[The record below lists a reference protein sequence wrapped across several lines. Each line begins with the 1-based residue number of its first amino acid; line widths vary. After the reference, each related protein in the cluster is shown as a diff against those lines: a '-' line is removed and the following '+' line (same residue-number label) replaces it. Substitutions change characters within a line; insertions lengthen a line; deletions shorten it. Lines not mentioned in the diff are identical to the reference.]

1 MNNLYFK
8 RVIKSSA
15 LVLSGMLMSF
25 NSVSYSQSITL
36 KGNRIPFSQVVHAI
50 RQQSGY
56 SVFSP
61 KALLDEVG
69 LVNVDAQNMP
79 LDDFLKTV
87 LANKAITYQ
96 LEDKTISLSKKNTKG
111 SVGST
116 SLVSVVELKQK
127 REFTGKV
134 TDEESR
140 QPLTGVTVKV
150 KNQQNGVLTDAK
162 GQFSLTIP
170 QDIPNP
176 VLVFSHVGYKTVEL
190 TAKGQ
195 NTFNV
200 SLESDVESIKETVVT
215 GIYQRTKESF
225 TGSSSTYSAKDLKMI
240 GNQGVLQSLR
250 TLDPSFAMIENNQF
264 GSNPNRLPDIEIRG
278 KSSVIGLTQEFNS
291 NPNQPLFILD
301 GFESSLAVIS
311 DFSMDRIE
319 SITILKD
326 AAAAA
331 IYGSKAAN
339 GVIVV
344 ESKRPTPGQ
353 LRLTYNLNSSVSFAD
368 LRDYNLMNAS
378 EKLEYEKLSFFY
390 GGLDAFGNITGDENE
405 AKYLHR
411 KKEVERGVDT
421 YWLNIP
427 LRTALTQRHNLFAEG
442 GDANLRYS
450 ANVDYSNIKGVMK
463 QSSRDVASG
472 NIRLI
477 YRKNRFSF
485 TNSLSVNYVGAN
497 NESVPFSRFSRA
509 NPYYR
514 MYNAQGDVDKVME
527 NIRYLD
533 MASFSLKSLN
543 IYNPLYDMN
552 NNNVNE
558 TNSQGFTNNFE
569 IDWRIQNELRFRTRI
584 GLIHNNEKGE
594 VFRSPFNSDFDGLDD
609 LQRGRYDETNEKT
622 TKYDG
627 DVSLTYGKLFRE
639 KHLLNLVVGARLE
652 QNAGLVS
659 RYGVRGFVD
668 DEFTNPTFAL
678 GYEPGARPYYLSSKR
693 RSASF
698 YFNSGY
704 SYNNKYLLD
713 ATLRSDGSSVYGAE
727 RQFTTIWSTGVAW
740 NMHNE
745 SFIKESSFNW
755 INFLKLRASIGNPGN
770 QNFSDYISMR
780 VYRYNSE
787 NRTPFGSSVILS
799 NFGNSNL
806 KWQKTLDR
814 NIGFD
819 LEVLNKRL
827 RFNFDYFNKNTDPLL
842 VFIGLPSSS
851 GTTSK
856 AENLGSQ
863 VTKGVTLTADYAII
877 SKNDFNWRVNLNMRR
892 LRAHYENIGSAL
904 DKFNQ
909 DNKSRNLVRY
919 YNGGQP
925 SDLWAVRSAGIDPAT
940 GREVFLTKDGQQTFV
955 HNYDDEVVVGNSDPK
970 VEGVLGTTFY
980 YKGFSGGIYLRYRLG
995 GQTFMRTLYDKVENV
1010 NIQNIA
1016 LNQDKRALY
1025 DRWKNPGD
1033 IAKFRAI
1040 SQTDFTPMSSRF
1052 VANENTIAGES
1063 ISFGYETTN
1072 KAWLRTI
1079 GASSIVTRLYM
1090 NDIFRISTIKNE
1102 RGIDYPFARSV
1113 SFSLGLRF

>member
-8 RVIKSSA
+8 RVIRTSA
-15 LVLSGMLMSF
+15 LLFSGVLMSF

-36 KGNRIPFSQVVHAI
+36 KGNKIPFSQVVNAI

-69 LVNVDAQNMP
+69 FVSIDAQNMP

-96 LEDKTISLSKKNTKG
+96 VEDRTISLSKKNTKVPTSTP
-111 SVGST
+111 SVST
-116 SLVSVVELKQK
+116 VEIKQQQ
-127 REFTGKV
+127 RTITGKV
-134 TDEESR
+134 TNEDSR
-140 QPLTGVTVKV
+140 QPILGVTVKL
-150 KNQQNGVLTDAK
+150 KGQPNGILTDLK
-162 GQFSLTIP
+162 GQFTLLIP
-170 QDIPNP
+170 QDVANP
-176 VLVFSHVGYKTVEL
+176 VLVFSHVGYKTVEI
-190 TAKGQ
+190 AVKGQ
-195 NTFNV
+195 NTYNV
-200 SLESDVESIKETVVT
+200 SLESEVESIKETVVT

-225 TGSSSTYSAKDLKMI
+225 TGSSSTYTAKELKMI
-240 GNQGVLQSLR
+240 GNQGILQSLR
-250 TLDPSFAMIENNQF
+250 TLDPSFAIVENNQF
-264 GSNPNRLPDIEIRG
+264 GSDPNRLPDIEIRG
-278 KSSVIGLTQEFNS
+278 KSSVIGLTEQFSS

-344 ESKRPTPGQ
+344 ESKRPTQGQ

-368 LRDYNLMNAS
+368 LKDYNLMNAS
-378 EKLEYEKLSFFY
+378 EKLEYEKLSLFY

-405 AKYLHR
+405 AKYFHR
-411 KKEVERGVDT
+411 KKEVERGVNT
-421 YWLNIP
+421 YWLNEP
-427 LRTALTQRHNLFAEG
+427 LRTALSQNHNIFAEG

-450 ANVDYSNIKGVMK
+450 ASLNYGDTKGVMK
-463 QSSRDVASG
+463 QSSRKVTSG
-472 NIRLI
+472 SVRLI
-477 YRKNRFSF
+477 YRKDRLSFS
-485 TNSLSVNYVGAN
+485 NSLNVDYVAAN
-497 NESVPFSRFSRA
+497 RESIPFARFSRA
-509 NPYYR
+509 NPYHR
-514 MYNAQGDVDKVME
+514 MYNEQGGIDKVME

-533 MASFSLKSLN
+533 LATFTSKSLN

-552 NNNVNE
+552 NNNVNK
-558 TNSQGFTNNFE
+558 TSTQGFTNNFE
-569 IDWRIQNELRFRTRI
+569 IDWRILDELRFRTRI
-584 GLIHNNEKGE
+584 GLRHGSERVE
-594 VFRSPFNSDFDGLDD
+594 SFLSPFNSEFDGVNE
-609 LQRGRYDETNEKT
+609 LQRGRYDEQNGKRTN
-622 TKYDG
+622 YDG
-627 DVSLTYGKLFRE
+627 DLSLTYGKLLKE
-639 KHLLNLVVGARLE
+639 KHLLNLVAGMRME
-652 QNAGLVS
+652 QGSSLFS
-659 RYGVRGFVD
+659 GYGVRGFVD
-668 DEFTNPTFAL
+668 DEFTNPSFAL
-678 GYEPGARPYYLSSKR
+678 GYEPGGRAGYQESKR

-698 YFNSGY
+698 FFNTGY
-704 SYNNKYLLD
+704 SYDNKYLID
-713 ATLRSDGSSVYGAE
+713 ATVRSDGSSVYGAD
-727 RQFTTIWSTGVAW
+727 RQFTTIWSTGLAW

-745 SFIKESSFNW
+745 SFIKETSFNW
-755 INFLKLRASIGNPGN
+755 INFLKIRASIGNPGN
-770 QNFSDYISMR
+770 QNFNDYISMR

-819 LEVLNKRL
+819 LEVLDKRL

-842 VFIGLPSSS
+842 VFIGLPSST
-851 GTTSK
+851 GATSK

-863 VTKGVTLTADYAII
+863 VTKGMTLITDYTII
-877 SKNDFNWRVNLNMRR
+877 RKQDFNWRINLNMRQ
-892 LRAHYENIGSAL
+892 LRSKYENIGDAL
-904 DKFNQ
+904 NKFNQ

-919 YNGGQP
+919 YDGARP

-940 GREVFLTKDGQQTFV
+940 GREIFLTKEGKQTFV
-955 HNYDDEVVVGNSDPK
+955 HNYDDEVVVGNSEPK
-970 VEGVLGTTFY
+970 LEGILGTSFY
-980 YKGFSGGIYLRYRLG
+980 YKGFSGSVFLRYRLG
-995 GQTFMRTLYDKVENV
+995 GQTFMQTLYEKVENV

-1025 DRWKNPGD
+1025 DRWKKPGD
-1033 IAKFRAI
+1033 VTKFRAI

-1052 VANENTIAGES
+1052 VADNNIISGES
-1063 ISFGYETTN
+1063 FSFGYETSN
-1072 KAWLRTI
+1072 KAWLRRI
-1079 GASSIVTRLYM
+1079 GASSITTRAYM
-1090 NDIFRISTIKNE
+1090 NDIFRISSIKNE